1 MNTHWQR
8 YDAQREE
15 HVLKLTKTIQELQD
29 RVGNLQHRVQECT
42 ANQEFATSK
51 ANDLLK
57 QIRTSDDRPGEL
69 KGVESNQEVAAL
81 TKQINELR
89 KRNKELEREKESKR
103 EGNASNDELAILRE
117 QINVCVEDFKQER
130 RDRERIHAE
139 NERLRERLAQ
149 AEARVMANEEQVGIL
164 SLCFLLAYMKR
175 LKFKSKGSLVKL

>member
-29 RVGNLQHRVQECT
+29 RVSNLQHKVQECT
-42 ANQEFATSK
+42 ANQEFAMSK

-57 QIRTSDDRPGEL
+57 QITSDDRPGEL
-69 KGVESNQEVAAL
+69 QGPESNEEVTAL

-103 EGNASNDELAILRE
+103 EGNASNDEIAILRE

-164 SLCFLLAYMKR
+164 SLCSLLNSLPYMKR
-175 LKFKSKGSLVKL
+175 LRF